1 MPMNI
6 QYYGFFKRGRK
17 YVEVLAT
24 KEQDKSSTDVETGIT
39 YPTFVAAEQAVL
51 DKNIAI
57 TRERFGA

>member
-24 KEQDKSSTDVETGIT
+24 KEQGKPSTDVETGVI
-39 YPTFVAAEQAVL
+39 YPTIAAAEQAVL
-51 DKNIAI
+51 DKNITI